1 MDCLISPFPRRR
13 PVIRVRL
20 GMERE
25 VIGGGRMYG
34 TVMIGKLK
42 GSAEEAMRASNA
54 WNTERQVPGYR
65 RSDMLFA
72 DDGQT
77 IVVAVQ
83 FDSKE
88 QYLALADSPEQDEWW
103 RTVMAPMLD
112 GEPTWI
118 DGTWQTIQR

>member
-1 MDCLISPFPRRR
+1 
-13 PVIRVRL
+13 
-20 GMERE
+20 
-25 VIGGGRMYG
+25 MYG
-34 TVMIGKLK
+34 TVMIGKLRA
-42 GSAEEAMRASNA
+42 GAAEALSVSREWAD
-54 WNTERQVPGYR
+54 ERQVRGYR

-88 QYLALADSPEQDEWW
+88 QYVALADAPEQDEWW

-118 DGTWQTIQR
+118 DGTWETIQP

>member
-1 MDCLISPFPRRR
+1 
-13 PVIRVRL
+13 
-20 GMERE
+20 
-25 VIGGGRMYG
+25 MYG

-42 GSAEEAMRASNA
+42 GGRDETMQASRDWDA
-54 WNTERQVPGYR
+54 QRQVPGYV
-65 RSDMLFA
+65 RSDILFG

-77 IVVAVQ
+77 VVVAVQ
-83 FDSKE
+83 FASKE

-118 DGTWQTIQR
+118 DGTWDTVQR